1 MCAVNRGKQVEHEN
15 GAGTA
20 VVYLVVWALTV
31 FISASSWHIWRYLND
46 GDSHAII
53 KAKAIHISFSAFIGA
68 MLGLW
73 LTIFLLLV
81 TSFLDSIIGITEFGL
96 LEELGSV
103 GIMVVFFACTQAS
116 TGIYMLKDG
125 NAWKNYLS
133 DSEREFVDNID
144 DD

>member
-1 MCAVNRGKQVEHEN
+1 MEYED

-31 FISASSWHIWRYLND
+31 FISASTWHIWRYLND
-46 GDSHAII
+46 GDSHAVI

-68 MLGLW
+68 MLGFW
-73 LTIFLLLV
+73 LTIFLLLLS
-81 TSFLDSIIGITEFGL
+81 SFLDSMIGITEFGIW
-96 LEELGSV
+96 EELGSV

-116 TGIYMLKDG
+116 AGIYMLNDG
-125 NAWKNYLS
+125 DAWKNYLT
-133 DSEREFVDNID
+133 DSEREFVDNTD